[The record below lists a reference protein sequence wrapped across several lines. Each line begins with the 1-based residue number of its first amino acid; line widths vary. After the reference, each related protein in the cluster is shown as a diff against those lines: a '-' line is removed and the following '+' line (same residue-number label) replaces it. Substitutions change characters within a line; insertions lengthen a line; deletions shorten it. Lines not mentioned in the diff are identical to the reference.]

1 MAGDLMK
8 GCIRGHHDSVLET
21 SHLLSVAVRHQ
32 NDALPNDQRFVNASV
47 CFFVI
52 FQDSLIEINKDCV
65 RTLPVYD

>member
-1 MAGDLMK
+1 MK

-47 CFFVI
+47 CFFCD
-52 FQDSLIEINKDCV
+52 FSGQLDRNK
-65 RTLPVYD
+65 